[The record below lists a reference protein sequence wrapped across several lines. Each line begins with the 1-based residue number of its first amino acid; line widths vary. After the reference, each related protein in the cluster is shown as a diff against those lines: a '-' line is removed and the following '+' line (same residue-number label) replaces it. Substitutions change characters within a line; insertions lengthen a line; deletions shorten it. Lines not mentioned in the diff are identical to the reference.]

1 MHYIQDKPCA
11 CLLWRTDHHRSIVA
25 DAVDSAGFNNNC
37 IEVASLE
44 FRHEGVH
51 NILFFYHLVLG
62 FVLLVVG
69 LDMRVLTVTFVSPAS
84 SPLLV
89 LGGGT
94 KTRGLEMRL
103 QEEW

>member
-1 MHYIQDKPCA
+1 MEG
-11 CLLWRTDHHRSIVA
+11 SII
-25 DAVDSAGFNNNC
+25 SC
-37 IEVASLE
+37 
-44 FRHEGVH
+44 
-51 NILFFYHLVLG
+51 FYHLVLG
-62 FVLLVVG
+62 FVFLVVG
-69 LDMRVLTVTFVSPAS
+69 PDMRVLTVTFVSPAS